1 MHDEHKI
8 KIFTCKASR
17 DFAEKVAA
25 KLGLRLGDSDV
36 LTFSDGEFQPCYN
49 ESVRGATVFI
59 IQSTCPPT
67 DNLFELLLMIDAAKR
82 ASAHKVIAVCHI
94 SDGQDRTARINQEC
108 RSVQSS

>member
-49 ESVRGATVFI
+49 ESVR
-59 IQSTCPPT
+59 
-67 DNLFELLLMIDAAKR
+67 
-82 ASAHKVIAVCHI
+82 
-94 SDGQDRTARINQEC
+94 
-108 RSVQSS
+108 